1 MPVKALL
8 RASFALAM
16 LLSSLPA
23 QFRLGAALP
32 APRWTSWQQGEPV
45 DLGGD
50 VAPPCTAFA
59 FFTRPHLDRMLASD
73 AAYLCDLQQRFA
85 ARGFVV
91 VAVVS
96 EPLDETQVAAWP
108 GCRVVVDAEAATATE
123 WLAGPEPIGPVV
135 VVDQKGNVA
144 FQGSL
149 DSGLVDAVVATLG
162 DGNPLEAEQMA
173 AVTRSQ
179 LPANFDDMP
188 AAMARDQVEAVLAH
202 APHDGGMFGLLYLT
216 EVAKAADVAAAE
228 RVRQRAMKALAG
240 ESRPLAAFA
249 DLALRGDPRS
259 RELAHQIAGLL
270 RPLVGKAPNDAP
282 LQLVYLRA
290 LVLAG
295 DGREVGRHAM
305 RMQKVVLGSTDHCLD
320 FVGIL
325 VMDENPLVHR
335 DLAARVLAKAGQAGA
350 SLRLL
355 TAAKYAVALRCDEDR
370 QRAQAILN
378 EYLGEVEIRSQINN
392 DCWYLMTEL
401 PTMGRFD
408 WFAMALAERMLE
420 QRDAM
425 DYFEFDTAA
434 LAMFQVGRFAE
445 AVELQETAISKGG
458 QGNPEYAERLQRYKA
473 KVAPAPR

>member
-1 MPVKALL
+1 
-8 RASFALAM
+8 
-16 LLSSLPA
+16 
-23 QFRLGAALP
+23 
-32 APRWTSWQQGEPV
+32 
-45 DLGGD
+45 
-50 VAPPCTAFA
+50 
-59 FFTRPHLDRMLASD
+59 
-73 AAYLCDLQQRFA
+73 
-85 ARGFVV
+85 
-91 VAVVS
+91 VS
-96 EPLDETQVAAWP
+96 
-108 GCRVVVDAEAATATE
+108 
-123 WLAGPEPIGPVV
+123 
-135 VVDQKGNVA
+135 
-144 FQGSL
+144 
-149 DSGLVDAVVATLG
+149 
-162 DGNPLEAEQMA
+162 
-173 AVTRSQ
+173 
-179 LPANFDDMP
+179 LPANFDDLP
-188 AAMARDQVEAVLAH
+188 AAMARDHVESVLAH
-202 APHDGGMFGLLYLT
+202 APRDGVMFGLLYLT
-216 EVAKAADVAAAE
+216 EVAKAADVGAAE
-228 RVRQRAMKALAG
+228 RVRQRALKALAD

-259 RELAHQIAGLL
+259 RDFAHRIAGLL
-270 RPLVGKAPNDAP
+270 QPLVAKAPNDAP
-282 LQLVYLRA
+282 LQLAYLRA

-305 RMQKVVLGSTDHCLD
+305 RMQKVVLGSPDHCLD
-320 FVGIL
+320 FTGIL
-325 VMDENPLVHR
+325 VMDDNPLVHR
-335 DLAARVLAKAGQAGA
+335 DLAARVLAKAEQAGA
-350 SLRLL
+350 APRLL